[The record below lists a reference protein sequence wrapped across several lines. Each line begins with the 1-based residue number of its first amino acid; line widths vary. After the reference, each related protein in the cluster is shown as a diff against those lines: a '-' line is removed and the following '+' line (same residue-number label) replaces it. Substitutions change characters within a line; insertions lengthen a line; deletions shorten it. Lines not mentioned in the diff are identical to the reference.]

1 LGTPPN
7 GELWRVTPK
16 GSKNPQ
22 KCSENGTEAWMG
34 SWRSFD
40 RNRKLTG
47 DLTEQ
52 TLAAISS
59 EYGKLIYLASLR
71 DLASGIYRHEG
82 LEALYS
88 AGSVQEALV
97 QAHREVCSRIM
108 EMPLAMQETDLLRC
122 WEGFDVEAEGLIGNW
137 KESEAYRTLMP
148 FGLPDY
154 MRTLFCSNIET
165 LLSVFES
172 DRATTQLVS

>member
-1 LGTPPN
+1 
-7 GELWRVTPK
+7 
-16 GSKNPQ
+16 
-22 KCSENGTEAWMG
+22 MG
-34 SWRSFD
+34 SWGSLD
-40 RNRKLTG
+40 RNRKLTE
-47 DLTEQ
+47 DLTER

-59 EYGKLIYLASLR
+59 EYGRLIYLASLR
-71 DLASGIYRHEG
+71 DLASGMYRHEG

-88 AGSVQEALV
+88 AGSVQEALT

-108 EMPLAMQETDLLRC
+108 EMPLSVQEKDLLNC
-122 WEGFDVEAEGLIGNW
+122 WKGFDVEAEGLIGNW

-165 LLSVFES
+165 LLSVFEADHITS
-172 DRATTQLVS
+172 HSVA

>member
-1 LGTPPN
+1 MSTW
-7 GELWRVTPK
+7 ET
-16 GSKNPQ
+16 
-22 KCSENGTEAWMG
+22 
-34 SWRSFD
+34 FD
-40 RNRKLTG
+40 RNRKLTE
-47 DLTEQ
+47 DLTER

-71 DLASGIYRHEG
+71 DLASGTYRHEG
-82 LEALYS
+82 LEAVYS
-88 AGSVQEALV
+88 AGSVQEALL

-108 EMPLAMQETDLLRC
+108 EMPLALQEMDLLGC
-122 WEGFDVEAEGLIGNW
+122 WKGFEAEADGLVGNW

-148 FGLPDY
+148 FGLPEY

-172 DRATTQLVS
+172 DRVKDLPVS

>member
-1 LGTPPN
+1 MDS
-7 GELWRVTPK
+7 W
-16 GSKNPQ
+16 GSL
-22 KCSENGTEAWMG
+22 
-34 SWRSFD
+34 D
-40 RNRKLTG
+40 RNRKLTE
-47 DLTEQ
+47 DLTER

-71 DLASGIYRHEG
+71 DVASGMYRHEG

-88 AGSVQEALV
+88 TGSVQEALLH
-97 QAHREVCSRIM
+97 AHREVCSRIM
-108 EMPLAMQETDLLRC
+108 EMPLGTQEVDLLTC
-122 WEGFDVEAEGLIGNW
+122 WKGFDIDAEGLIGNW

-172 DRATTQLVS
+172 DRVTSQPVS